1 MGCLQKEGGASVQ
14 PVGGGSRAPTPGT
27 RLAMLLTPD
36 SWNNHLPILYERLL
50 LPHPRL
56 DSPGTHPST
65 LPVRGRGLSSSGF
78 PPASP
83 QPPPAPSGTHT
94 RSVHPGFP
102 GPIHMAPGDPYVLT
116 CLIAS

>member
-1 MGCLQKEGGASVQ
+1 MGRLQKEGGASVQ

-65 LPVRGRGLSSSGF
+65 LPVRGRDLSSSGF

-94 RSVHPGFP
+94 RSVHPGCP
-102 GPIHMAPGDPYVLT
+102 RPIHMAPGDPCVLT
-116 CLIAS
+116 CLIAL